1 MCQEL
6 IVINYN
12 NYYKQ
17 FRMISRHSPVRQ
29 LIPTPNEIIKQK
41 LYKIDDKYC
50 PPFIDL
56 AFGARVMATKNLATQ
71 VGIYNGA
78 TGTVV
83 GFGFHKAV
91 PEEHFQIIDTF
102 HTLKGREIPIVLVK
116 WINILVHNYLL
127 I

>member
-1 MCQEL
+1 M
-6 IVINYN
+6 
-12 NYYKQ
+12 
-17 FRMISRHSPVRQ
+17 RQ

-56 AFGARVMATKNLATQ
+56 AVGERVMVTKNLATQ
-71 VGIYNGA
+71 IGIYNGE

-91 PEEHFQIIDTF
+91 PEEHFPIIDIF
-102 HTLKGREIPIVLVK
+102 HTLKDREIPIVFVK